1 MIYTSQIG
9 HLGAVS
15 AVTSSFKDSGCEGCY
30 IHLIASAEPLAF
42 LYLSLVSVHI
52 PSPDAPL
59 PLLSRS
65 LPTTCVHIMRGS
77 SGPVRAPKPDRHGSP
92 FVYHPLERSV
102 AQAAC
107 VSGRNTD
114 AEIGPLAHWR
124 SRWPHLHQPH
134 TGVRNNGTEPGQK
147 PSLRGNTT
155 RSRHDDCNHTSAPNT
170 DAA

>member
-52 PSPDAPL
+52 PSRDAPL
-59 PLLSRS
+59 PLLSRAH
-65 LPTTCVHIMRGS
+65 PTTRLYIMRVS
-77 SGPVRAPKPDRHGSP
+77 SVPVRAPKPVRHGSQ
-92 FVYHPLERSV
+92 FVYRPLERSV

-114 AEIGPLAHWR
+114 A
-124 SRWPHLHQPH
+124 
-134 TGVRNNGTEPGQK
+134 
-147 PSLRGNTT
+147 
-155 RSRHDDCNHTSAPNT
+155 
-170 DAA
+170 

>member
-65 LPTTCVHIMRGS
+65 LPTTCFHIIRGI
-77 SGPVRAPKPDRHGSP
+77 SGPVLSPKPYRHGSP
-92 FVYHPLERSV
+92 FEFHPLY
-102 AQAAC
+102 
-107 VSGRNTD
+107 
-114 AEIGPLAHWR
+114 
-124 SRWPHLHQPH
+124 
-134 TGVRNNGTEPGQK
+134 
-147 PSLRGNTT
+147 PSL
-155 RSRHDDCNHTSAPNT
+155 
-170 DAA
+170 

>member
-77 SGPVRAPKPDRHGSP
+77 SRPVRAPKPDRHGSP
-92 FVYHPLERSV
+92 FVYHPLERSI
-102 AQAAC
+102 AQTAC
-107 VSGRNTD
+107 ASGRNAA
-114 AEIGPLAHWR
+114 AEIGLLAHPR
-124 SRWPHLHQPH
+124 SQWPHLHQLH
-134 TGVRNNGTEPGQK
+134 TEVRNNGTEPGQE
-147 PSLRGNTT
+147 PSLWGKRA
-155 RSRHDDCNHTSAPNT
+155 RLRQ
-170 DAA
+170 